1 MDRLECRDRW
11 HIVSVCRVDILFM
24 MFLQSPAA
32 VAVFLT
38 RTAVDVVCTAAVTG
52 SARQESSAGETAA
65 TGPVVGHQRCGV
77 CYFTDIQ
84 GSSKKVSC
92 CTVST
97 AYFF

>member
-1 MDRLECRDRW
+1 M
-11 HIVSVCRVDILFM
+11 SVCRVDILFM

-52 SARQESSAGETAA
+52 SARQESSARETAA

-77 CYFTDIQ
+77 CYFTDVVICGGDPTTSHLQ
-84 GSSKKVSC
+84 TRGKVELPNL
-92 CTVST
+92 V
-97 AYFF
+97 